1 MTGIINAIYYL
12 MAAVLVALIANNF
25 LKSKKLQ
32 DSAMY
37 AIIIIPLILRLLRFK

>member
-1 MTGIINAIYYL
+1 MNILINSIYYL
-12 MAAVLVALIANNF
+12 MAAVLVVLIINNF

-37 AIIIIPLILRLLRFK
+37 MVILVPLLLRLLRFK

>member
-1 MTGIINAIYYL
+1 MATIINAIYYV
-12 MAAVLVALIANNF
+12 MAFVLVLLIVNNF

-37 AIIIIPLILRLLRFK
+37 MIILLPLILRLLRFK

>member
-1 MTGIINAIYYL
+1 MTMLINSIYYL
-12 MAAVLVALIANNF
+12 MAAVLVALIINNF

-37 AIIIIPLILRLLRFK
+37 MVILVPLLLRLLRFK